1 MNKTQESVIFGL
13 HFSIQFIKYLCRQLK
28 REFLTPLIFLLLL
41 IIVTGFYEYSAY
53 QIGLISSN
61 FFDALTTKNYDRFI
75 WTLKLSIM
83 YIFCGSLALGVQ
95 NMVVGQ
101 LSLILRE
108 ILTKNLQNLYFKRKN
123 YYVVNT
129 LTDLDNPDQRLT
141 QDINLACDLLTN
153 IIVSITVNPILVVFY
168 TYLCVQKA
176 GWLGP
181 VSAYIL
187 FIIFATISRFL
198 ASWSSRASFERQK
211 QEGNF
216 RFFHTKLRCSV
227 ESAAFLDLSESL
239 NAISTNSFNRLFHA
253 VRVFINRNAVVF
265 YVTQLN
271 AYCGGVVNY
280 VALGIILFNG
290 PIRTMSA
297 SEITVLI
304 SQTSFFLLYLINK
317 LTNLI
322 NLSTDI
328 AQLVGVGHRIVNLDK
343 YLREINLYDT
353 PAAYITSYQTQWS
366 FIRSKILSPIHD
378 IIDRDNDNNCLLDDI
393 VFQINHVSIC
403 IPLNPNNVL
412 IHDLCLTIKK
422 HEALL
427 ITGPSG
433 VGKTALFRV
442 LAGLWP
448 GLILM
453 NNNSGNNNAIN
464 SLCHFYQSDNFRVVF
479 IPQVLYIPWMTIQLN
494 NEFYK
499 LLTSLHCFM
508 MASNSLIL
516 SNIRRELHLCYLL
529 LNIAYSFDSQ
539 STGGLDTRATT
550 FDIDNSET
558 NLTSHN
564 SRRKQNSKYSVCD
577 YNLDSFEKALNL
589 LVEFR
594 LIKLEQC
601 YTLKQ
606 ILKLYYNNENN
617 NGNNT
622 IIDDGIYSKNQY
634 QIPLLTDICYNGCSV
649 RTEKSEYEF
658 DSSGFSIQMSRQFY
672 CMWRKPGELRKPSS
686 RRYKCLLT
694 VVYAKYFRSV
704 GRTLLA
710 TTNCG

>member
-1 MNKTQESVIFGL
+1 
-13 HFSIQFIKYLCRQLK
+13 
-28 REFLTPLIFLLLL
+28 
-41 IIVTGFYEYSAY
+41 
-53 QIGLISSN
+53 
-61 FFDALTTKNYDRFI
+61 
-75 WTLKLSIM
+75 M

-108 ILTKNLQNLYFKRKN
+108 ILTKNLQSLYFKRKN

-153 IIVSITVNPILVVFY
+153 IIVSITVNPTLVVFY

-187 FIIFATISRFL
+187 FIIFAIISRFL

-216 RFFHTKLRCSV
+216 RFVHTKLRCSV

-328 AQLVGVGHRIVNLDK
+328 AQLVGVGHRILNLDK

-353 PAAYITSYQTQWS
+353 PAAYITFYQTQWL
-366 FIRSKILSPIHD
+366 FIRSKIFSFI
-378 IIDRDNDNNCLLDDI
+378 NKFCLI
-393 VFQINHVSIC
+393 KN
-403 IPLNPNNVL
+403 
-412 IHDLCLTIKK
+412 LCLTIKK

-453 NNNSGNNNAIN
+453 NNNSGNNNATN
-464 SLCHFYQSDNFRVVF
+464 SLYHFYQSDNFRIVF
-479 IPQVLYIPWMTIQLN
+479 IAQVLYIPSMTIQLN

-539 STGGLDTRATT
+539 STGGLDARATT
-550 FDIDNSET
+550 FDIDNSEA
-558 NLTSHN
+558 NLTSYN
-564 SRRKQNSKYSVCD
+564 STRKQNSKCSICYYS
-577 YNLDSFEKALNL
+577 LDSFEKALSL

-601 YTLKQ
+601 NTLKQ

-617 NGNNT
+617 NGNNA
-622 IIDDGIYSKNQY
+622 IIDEGIYSKNQY
-634 QIPLLTDICYNGCSV
+634 RIPLLTDICYNGCSV
-649 RTEKSEYEF
+649 RSEKSEYEF
-658 DSSGFSIQMSRQFY
+658 DLQLVNYS
-672 CMWRKPGELRKPSS
+672 PGELQR
-686 RRYKCLLT
+686 LT
-694 VVYAKYFRSV
+694 IAAVCFYQPDMIFMDESTSQLSV
-704 GRTLLA
+704 ADEAQTYLSLSKRNITPITIAHHNSVRQYHLMELQLMSIDEQ
-710 TTNCG
+710 TTITTTETSQLKKWKLIKIE